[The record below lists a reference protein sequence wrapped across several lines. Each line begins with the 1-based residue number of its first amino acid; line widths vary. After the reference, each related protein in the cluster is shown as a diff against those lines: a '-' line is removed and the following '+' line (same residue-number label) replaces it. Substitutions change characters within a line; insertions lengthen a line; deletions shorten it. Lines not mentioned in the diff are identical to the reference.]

1 MLFPRKKKH
10 TIPELNTTSTADISF
25 MLLIFFLVTTSMDSD
40 KGLGRQLPPVNP
52 DKQEYM
58 QDIDRSKV
66 LTLRLMAD
74 GQLTI
79 DDHPIPIDDALRKE
93 LRHFII
99 AQGSEHIIELQI
111 SRNADYDTY
120 FHLQNQ
126 IVRAYGELHQAAALK
141 KYGKDYTACD
151 EEQRALI
158 LKHYPQR
165 IQETVDPS

>member
-52 DKQEYM
+52 DKQESM

-66 LTLRLMAD
+66 LTLRLMSD

-79 DDHPIPIDDALRKE
+79 DDRPIPIDDTLRKE

-99 AQGSEHIIELQI
+99 AQGNEHIIELQI
-111 SRNADYDTY
+111 SRDADYDTY

-126 IVRAYGELHQAAALK
+126 IVRAYGELRQAAALK
-141 KYGKDYTACD
+141 KFGKDYSSCD
-151 EEQRALI
+151 EEQRSLI